1 MTTLLNLEPPQS
13 TSKPIAKLTLLDKRR
28 KCLFDPMYLSEALG
42 YNFHEVAHGP
52 ELLASIGPAI
62 KESDKLGEALPL
74 FDLSELKSR
83 LILWSRGHY
92 KTSAVALYIVN
103 LILAYPDIRIVI
115 MQSTVKNTKGLLREI
130 KSHFDG
136 TNERSKLPQIFPGH
150 CKTKVRLGK
159 ADDFISPA
167 RKRTHLKEATVT
179 VASPKSYKAG
189 QHYDF
194 EFFDDLV
201 NEKNYKNQQLQD
213 NLIEEFNHLTP
224 LLEPGGYKTAT
235 GTRYSFGDLYGYKLK
250 RDSERLEWAVSI
262 KNCWKDGDRSK
273 GVLFPQVTTADG
285 RVLGFTP
292 ELLDS
297 IEKDDPVT
305 FSFQYLNTPIAAGRA
320 LFTEELLMRSI
331 KAVPPQHIPGLGA
344 AVLFIDLASSKGRGA
359 DNSVIVCG
367 RQAQGQMAVCDIR
380 SGQWD
385 STFTIANN
393 VIDMVLR
400 HRPTRVEIEG
410 TAAGKYFI
418 DYLKLIAAGKGI
430 NVPIEP
436 IKVSNQPDAKDLRIG
451 ALEGVLRTGK
461 LFFLLGLPNWAEL
474 AKQFCQWQPGYRG
487 RHDDEIDTIALMV
500 QFYAMNGNIFEFRPV
515 QSLLDYITRPTP
527 LPALAER
534 TFVPEELET
543 CGSDY
548 LS

>member
-1 MTTLLNLEPPQS
+1 MTE
-13 TSKPIAKLTLLDKRR
+13 KLTLLEKRR
-28 KCLFDPMYLSEALG
+28 RCLFDPMYLSEVLG

-52 ELLASIGPAI
+52 ALVAAIGPAI

-74 FDLSELKSR
+74 FELDAIKSR
-83 LILWSRGHY
+83 LILWSRGHF

-115 MQSTVKNTKGLLREI
+115 MQATVKNTKGLLREI

-136 TNERSKLPQIFPGH
+136 NNERSKLPQIFPGH
-150 CKTKVRLGK
+150 CKTKSRLGTS
-159 ADDFISPA
+159 DTFISPA

-201 NEKNYKNQQLQD
+201 NEKNYKNQQLQE

-224 LLEPGGYKTAT
+224 LLEPGGYKTTT
-235 GTRYSFGDLYGYKLK
+235 GTRYSFGDLYGYIIK
-250 RDSERLEWAVSI
+250 RDLGRNEWSI
-262 KNCWKDGDRSK
+262 SVRNCWKDGDRK
-273 GVLFPQVTTADG
+273 NGVLFPQVTSSDG

-297 IEKDDPVT
+297 IEKDGPVT
-305 FSFQYLNTPIAAGRA
+305 FSFQYLNQPIAAGRA
-320 LFTEELLMRSI
+320 LFTDEMLMRACR
-331 KAVPPQHIPGLGA
+331 AVGPENYPLLGA
-344 AVLFIDLASSKGRGA
+344 SVLFIDLASSKSQRA
-359 DNSVIVCG
+359 DNSVVVCG
-367 RQAQGQMAVCDIR
+367 RQADGVMYVCDIR

-385 STFTIANN
+385 STFTIANH
-393 VIDMVLR
+393 VIDMVLK
-400 HRPTRVEIEG
+400 HRPSSVRIEG

-430 NVPIEP
+430 VIPIEP

-451 ALEGVLRTGK
+451 AIEGVLRTGK
-461 LFFLLGLPNWAEL
+461 LCFLLGLPNWVEL
-474 AKQFCQWQPGYRG
+474 TKQFVQWQPGYRG
-487 RHDDEIDTIALMV
+487 RHDDEIDTIGLMV
-500 QFYAMNGNIFEFRPV
+500 QFYTQNTDVFAYRPT
-515 QSLLDYITRPTP
+515 QSLHDYITRQTP
-527 LPALAER
+527 LPALVQAAYTPTDE
-534 TFVPEELET
+534 ET
-543 CGSDY
+543 CGDGY
-548 LS
+548 IC

>member
-1 MTTLLNLEPPQS
+1 
-13 TSKPIAKLTLLDKRR
+13 
-28 KCLFDPMYLSEALG
+28 MYLSEMLG
-42 YNFHEVAHGP
+42 YNFHEVAHGA
-52 ELLASIGPAI
+52 ELISSVGPKI
-62 KESDKLGEALPL
+62 IESDKLGEPVAL
-74 FDLSELKSR
+74 FDLSSRKSS
-83 LILWSRGHY
+83 LVLWSRGHF
-92 KTSAVALYIVN
+92 KTSAVCLYIVN

-136 TNERSKLPQIFPGH
+136 TNERSKLPQLFPVF
-150 CKTKVRLGK
+150 CKTKSRLGTSES
-159 ADDFISPA
+159 FISPA

-179 VASPKSYKAG
+179 VASPKSHKAS

-201 NEKNYKNQQLQD
+201 NEKNYKNQQLQE

-235 GTRYSFGDLYGYKLK
+235 GTRYSFGDLYGYIIK
-250 RDSERLEWAVSI
+250 RDVERREWDISV
-262 KNCWKDGDRSK
+262 KNCWKEGDRK
-273 GVLFPQVTTADG
+273 NGVLFLQVITSDG
-285 RVLGFTP
+285 RTIGFTP
-292 ELLDS
+292 ALLDA

-305 FSFQYLNTPIAAGRA
+305 FSFQYLNQPIATGRA
-320 LFTEELLMRSI
+320 LFTEEMLMR
-331 KAVPPQHIPGLGA
+331 AVRAVSPEYVPQLGPPI
-344 AVLFIDLASSKGRGA
+344 LFMDLASSKGKGA

-367 RQAQGQMAVCDIR
+367 RQSSGQMYVCDIR

-385 STFTIANN
+385 STFTIANH
-393 VIDMVLR
+393 VIEMVLH
-400 HRPTRVEIEG
+400 HRPLRVEIEG

-436 IKVSNQPDAKDLRIG
+436 IKVSNQPDAKDLRIS

-461 LFFLLGLPNWAEL
+461 LLFLLGLPNWAEL
-474 AKQFCQWQPGYRG
+474 AKQFCQWVPGYRG

-500 QFYAMNGNIFEFRPV
+500 QFYAQSGDIYHFQRP

-527 LPALAER
+527 LPALLQQ
-534 TFVPEELET
+534 TFIPSDSPTL
-543 CGSDY
+543 GSDF
-548 LS
+548 L